1 MSYEPSPSIEIPV
14 SGHHNYQVSPLLSPS
29 LASPLQSPSGID
41 SPLYLFENGPVSPSS
56 EGQAASAKST
66 GQTFVHKL
74 FDMIDDPS
82 CQQLISWNYNGQSF
96 IVCNVVEFSKD
107 VLPKHFKHSNFS
119 SFVRQLNMYGF
130 HKINKTPRGQ
140 RGVAENQIWEFSHP
154 KFLRGRTDLLDE
166 IKRKAMDS
174 EMLRREAG
182 DMYGQISV
190 LQVAQADI
198 FQQLTQIQ
206 MHMTEM
212 RKDLDDSR
220 TRQDQQNQVIKEL
233 LMSLTEQGFR
243 VKNNVNEMLDAISV
257 SQDNPTVYVTAA
269 AENIPQYMNQQGR
282 GQRGSQQMRQPMNI
296 NIPSYK
302 MEQQQVT
309 MPISP
314 NASPFS
320 MACSVPL
327 PPSPMALSPAMDSD
341 MFPSSPGGY
350 EDHLHLM

>member
-1 MSYEPSPSIEIPV
+1 
-14 SGHHNYQVSPLLSPS
+14 
-29 LASPLQSPSGID
+29 
-41 SPLYLFENGPVSPSS
+41 
-56 EGQAASAKST
+56 
-66 GQTFVHKL
+66 
-74 FDMIDDPS
+74 
-82 CQQLISWNYNGQSF
+82 
-96 IVCNVVEFSKD
+96 
-107 VLPKHFKHSNFS
+107 
-119 SFVRQLNMYGF
+119 
-130 HKINKTPRGQ
+130 
-140 RGVAENQIWEFSHP
+140 
-154 KFLRGRTDLLDE
+154 LLDE

-206 MHMTEM
+206 IHMTEM

-243 VKNNVNEMLDAISV
+243 GKSLALTVMLTRHGQQLIYFVSTVKNNVNEMLDAISV

-320 MACSVPL
+320 MACSVP
-327 PPSPMALSPAMDSD
+327 AMDSD

-350 EDHLHLM
+350 EEDLRLM